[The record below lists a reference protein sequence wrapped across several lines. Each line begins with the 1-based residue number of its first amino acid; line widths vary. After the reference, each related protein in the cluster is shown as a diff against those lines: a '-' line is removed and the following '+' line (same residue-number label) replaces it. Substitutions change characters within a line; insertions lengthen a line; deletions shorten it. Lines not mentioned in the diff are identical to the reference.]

1 MSMKPTSPNPAVPTA
16 APTPTAGFALKP
28 SKQTAIVLGALI
40 AVSLSATAGWS
51 FWQNGIREKQAT
63 IIRNKTQQVNDSQ
76 MVANQLDATEAEYQ
90 QIQGRIGR
98 LETAVSENDYV
109 LTLLKQIERLAKENG
124 LRVDSQQQ
132 SFEAAP
138 EPPSDPE
145 ARKRWVAQPYDKEY
159 ITLRVRGRYW
169 NLARF
174 LYRLTEFPKILSVE
188 KLDFR
193 PQNSE
198 VNQSP
203 LLGITINMTGYLF
216 KPGENVPAPEP
227 TPAAEAPGM
236 NIPAVPVVK
245 PTVLPRREI

>member
-1 MSMKPTSPNPAVPTA
+1 MSMKPTSPDPTLPSSAPAT
-16 APTPTAGFALKP
+16 TPGFSLRP
-28 SKQTAIVLGALI
+28 SKQTAGILGGLI
-40 AVSLSATAGWS
+40 AVTLAGTAGYS
-51 FWQNGIREKQAT
+51 FWQNGIREQQAA

-76 MVANQLDATEAEYQ
+76 LVANELGATEAEYQ
-90 QIQGRIGR
+90 RVRGRIGR

-109 LTLLKQIERLAKENG
+109 PTLLKQIERLAKENE
-124 LRVDSQQQ
+124 LRVDGQQQ

-145 ARKRWVAQPYDKEY
+145 ARKRFVPQPYDKEY

-193 PQNSE
+193 PQGTDPGA
-198 VNQSP
+198 SP
-203 LLGITINMTGYLF
+203 LLSITINMTGYLF
-216 KPGENVPAPEP
+216 KASEGAPEP
-227 TPAAEAPGM
+227 EPSPAPGLEM
-236 NIPAVPVVK
+236 PTVPVTA
-245 PTVLPRREI
+245 PTLPPRREI

>member
-1 MSMKPTSPNPAVPTA
+1 MSMKPTSPNPAVPAA
-16 APTPTAGFALKP
+16 APPPAGFALKP
-28 SKQTAIVLGALI
+28 SKQTAIVLAALI
-40 AVSLSATAGWS
+40 ALTLAGTAGYS
-51 FWQNGIREKQAT
+51 FWQNGIREQQAS
-63 IIRNKTQQVNDSQ
+63 IILNKTQQVNDSQ
-76 MVANQLDATEAEYQ
+76 LVANQLDATEAEYRQ
-90 QIQGRIGR
+90 VQGRIGR

-109 LTLLKQIERLAKENG
+109 PTLLKQIERLAKENG
-124 LRVDSQQQ
+124 LRVDGQQQ

-138 EPPSDPE
+138 DPPSDPE
-145 ARKRWVAQPYDKEY
+145 ARKRWVVQPYDKEY

-198 VNQSP
+198 VSQSP

-216 KPGENVPAPEP
+216 KPGENMPAPEP
-227 TPAAEAPGM
+227 PPATVTPGLK
-236 NIPAVPVVK
+236 IPSVPIVK